1 MNILVTADICDLTP
15 VWLLGRGFRAVLA
28 DLDNTLAGYRAN
40 EPDAA
45 VALWMAELKEAG
57 IALMIVSN
65 AAEERVA
72 AFCRPLGLPYLAKA
86 GKPGGRGL
94 FEAVKRLGVGANK
107 TVMVGDQYFTDIRAG
122 RKAGLR
128 TVLVD
133 PRVKGFWFSL
143 RRFYETPFFI
153 RKAER
158 L

>member
-1 MNILVTADICDLTP
+1 MNILMASDICDLTP
-15 VWLLGRGFRAVLA
+15 AWLKERGVRAVLA

-45 VALWMAELKEAG
+45 VALWMAALKEAG

-65 AAEERVA
+65 AKEERVA
-72 AFCRPLGLPYLAKA
+72 AFCAPLGLPYLARA
-86 GKPGGRGL
+86 GKPGGRGML
-94 FEAVKRLGVGANK
+94 EAVKRLRMSAAE

-128 TVLVD
+128 TVLVN
-133 PRVKGFWFSL
+133 PRIKGFWFTL
-143 RRFYETPFFI
+143 RRLYETPFI
-153 RKAER
+153 AGKAEK